1 MKDIKGKETQLGD
14 DAVDGA
20 VCQRTFLLKPLDKG
34 PHLLPG
40 NIFRTFAEDALK
52 IVEISTDISTVP
64 LQGMAGKAAQ
74 GDHLPVRFKI
84 SVHNGTSF
92 VWDVKISDL
101 YKNPLPWEADG

>member
-1 MKDIKGKETQLGD
+1 M
-14 DAVDGA
+14 
-20 VCQRTFLLKPLDKG
+20 
-34 PHLLPG
+34 
-40 NIFRTFAEDALK
+40 RTFAEDALK

-84 SVHNGTSF
+84 FVHNGTSF

-101 YKNPLPWEADG
+101 